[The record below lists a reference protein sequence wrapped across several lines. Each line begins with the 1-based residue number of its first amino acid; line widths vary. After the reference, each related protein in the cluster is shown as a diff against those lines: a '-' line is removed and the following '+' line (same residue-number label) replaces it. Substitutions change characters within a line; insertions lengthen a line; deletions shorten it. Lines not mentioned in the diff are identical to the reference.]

1 LAILSR
7 IRHDGQEIAA
17 KCTTWEAAERSKI
30 RIEAC
35 KWLIGKSKSKKDGE
49 KIDLTNAAS
58 SAAIIIVGMIA
69 WCWH

>member
-1 LAILSR
+1 MT
-7 IRHDGQEIAA
+7 GQEIAA

-30 RIEAC
+30 RIEAR
-35 KWLIGKSKSKKDGE
+35 KWLMGKSKPTKDGE
-49 KIDLTNAAS
+49 KIYLTHVAS